1 MFDISNFFQIVVSG
15 CAIGSVYALLAL
27 GYTITYN
34 SLRLINFAQGD
45 MYMLGA
51 VFGLMYVNSGVPY
64 IAAIFLGGLTSAV
77 FGMIIERGI
86 FRPLR
91 GFAPLNLIIATIGI
105 STTIRAVSQL
115 IWGSHAMPYPPVF
128 GTNPIAIGPVQI
140 MPAYLAVLCIAALC
154 IVLLQLFF
162 QYTKLGKAIRA
173 TSQNRDAA
181 AMMGIP
187 IDRMGSIAAAISA
200 GLGGI
205 GGVLVGPIF
214 YVEMEMG
221 ALAGLKGF
229 AAAVLGGFGSI
240 PGAISGGVV
249 LGIAE
254 NLSARYI
261 SSAYKDAIAFVVLI
275 AVLLLKP
282 NGLLGG
288 KGKGIKKI

>member
-1 MFDISNFFQIVVSG
+1 M
-15 CAIGSVYALLAL
+15 AL
-27 GYTITYN
+27 GYTITFN

-51 VFGLMYVNSGVPY
+51 VFGLMYVNSGIPY
-64 IAAIFLGGLTSAV
+64 ILAIVLGALTSAI

-115 IWGSHAMPYPPVF
+115 IWGSHAMPYPQVF
-128 GTNPIAIGPVQI
+128 GAEPIKIGSIQI
-140 MPAYLAVLCIAALC
+140 MPAYVAVLCIATAC
-154 IVLLQLFF
+154 IILLQLFF
-162 QYTKLGKAIRA
+162 QHTKIGKAIRA
-173 TSQNRDAA
+173 TSQNRNAA

-187 IDRMGSIAAAISA
+187 VDRMGSLAAAISA
-200 GLGGI
+200 ALGGI
-205 GGVLVGPIF
+205 GGVLIGPIF
-214 YVEMEMG
+214 YVETEMG

-249 LGIAE
+249 LGLAE

-275 AVLLLKP
+275 VVLLLKP